1 MAEVTKIN
9 FKGTVLDIRDA
20 NAARASDLA
29 EKQDVISDLASL
41 RRNSNRGVADVSS
54 NQDGTVVMQLS
65 NGDSYTIDL
74 NHEHQQYQR
83 LLTAGANITIAENAQ
98 TGEIVISSS
107 GGGSAAL
114 TGVSFNGV
122 PATVVNGVATITAT
136 IPANVSELNN
146 DSGYVKYV
154 LLADEAAYTALAT
167 KDSGTLYLIP
177 ES

>member
-1 MAEVTKIN
+1 MAEFTNIKIN
-9 FKGTVLDIRDA
+9 DVKYDVRDA
-20 NAARASDLA
+20 GAARASDLA
-29 EKQDVISDLASL
+29 AKQDVISDLASL
-41 RRNSNRGVADVSS
+41 RRNSNRGVADLSS

-74 NHEHQQYQR
+74 NHEHPQYQR
-83 LLTAGANITIAENAQ
+83 LLTAGANITIAENTQ
-98 TGEIVISSS
+98 TGEIVISAS
-107 GGGSAAL
+107 GGGSATL

-146 DSGYVKYV
+146 DSGYAKYV
-154 LLADEAAYTALAT
+154 LLADEAAYTALST